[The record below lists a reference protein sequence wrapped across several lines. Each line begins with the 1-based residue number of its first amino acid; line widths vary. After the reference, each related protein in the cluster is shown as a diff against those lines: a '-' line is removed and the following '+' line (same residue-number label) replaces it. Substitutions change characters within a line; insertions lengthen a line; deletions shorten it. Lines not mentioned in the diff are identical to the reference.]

1 MSEVD
6 KIIKEIEEIQKQPY
20 QNSISAMGKQHL
32 VNNLHAKLDELGYEG
47 ERPPRN
53 WSQLN
58 PEGKFCYKHPEEL
71 MNASGQCKICMA
83 N

>member
-6 KIIKEIEEIQKQPY
+6 KIIKEIEEIQKQSY
-20 QNSISAMGKQHL
+20 QNSISAMVWQLK
-32 VNNLHAKLDELGYEG
+32 VDNLHAKLDELGYKG
-47 ERPPRN
+47 ERPPRS

-58 PEGKFCYKHPEEL
+58 PEGKYCYKHPEEL
-71 MNASGQCKICMA
+71 MDATGLCKLCKE